1 MKKFLSIL
9 LCVCLMFATVVA
21 VPSISAEE
29 QTEVKEYFYHANDYE
44 SLEGTEEWLSTI
56 ELGRAMSVESGANV
70 ISGGKSLKVTSDGV
84 DWVGVGLSDAKVP
97 ANMNAHVSF
106 DYKVTV
112 GIKKWGGVGYIGH
125 SMKQTNTS
133 GEETVNCYN
142 WSNIHNNSYTVSR
155 VEVYEQKAS
164 TSVYTFKNTVARNG
178 DGTVHPIGIYYGDDS
193 APSEVVFD
201 NLVVAEVIKNVSAL
215 SADETKGTVAVAN
228 KDAKFTDFAMNET
241 AVFTATPAEG
251 YSFKGWYNGDVLVS
265 TDATYEHTLT
275 GDTTLTAKWKL
286 EEKEYFY
293 LYNDYESL
301 TGDEAWLATIERG
314 DAMLVE
320 SGTNVIDGTK
330 SLKVTSDGVNAD
342 SPTKANYIGIALSP
356 EKFPTNFNAR
366 ISFNY
371 KVTQGKISWGS
382 VGYIGYSQKYT
393 NTSPEQKVNCYNW
406 SHINGKNYS
415 VTTGGLP
422 GVSAVSTVRSYT
434 GTLARNASGSSYP
447 IGLFY
452 NDGTVPADPSEI
464 IFDNLKIAEII
475 DTVAVVNSDEAKG
488 TVSVANKEAKYTDY
502 AKGEV
507 AVFTA
512 TPAEGYS
519 FKGWYDREDNLVSTS
534 ATYEHTLVTDTT
546 LTAKWKLYEKEYDYK
561 AYDYE
566 NMTDTDAWFATA
578 RDSVM
583 SFETANPISG
593 NSSLKITASKTGY
606 MGGAVIPN
614 NVALKSAT
622 TYRLT
627 ASTKVSTGVFNY
639 GRVGSAGLS
648 SGVVNIWNIGT
659 GTEFTNGS
667 SPVHLLDSNWVM
679 YDNTKPV
686 KTVTDK
692 LTTATNGLLVF
703 GGIFSVSAVD
713 ENSTASI
720 LIDDLVAAEIIGSVS
735 ATSSDSAMGSATVV
749 NKAGYEDYAKNEIA
763 VFTATPANGYYFEG
777 WYDANGEKVS
787 TDKVYEA
794 ALTTDTNLTAKF
806 AAYDTLYTISF
817 NTNGGNEI
825 EDISNGEG
833 ADIVFPE
840 TPVKEGL
847 VFAGWYSDAELT
859 APFTAKTFPAKD
871 VTLYAK
877 WAGSYQDFENYTATP
892 NGNFTVMTDGE
903 NAYLGNGYL
912 KYLAT
917 EKDGGQS
924 RFVLSSNEALKD
936 FATPGDQIKLSFKY
950 KLLSGDARF
959 YMHTSSASDKV
970 VLTKAGNNDWLNVYE
985 YENVNLTVS
994 EDWKEITNTYDLKS
1008 YSKIATEGFDFEDF
1022 LYSVFIFSSN
1032 NGAELY
1038 IDEITLDVVPTVKV
1052 KTAYNNAA
1060 ALRSAEASST
1070 GKNGLRIYNEID
1082 THWVEDKNIVEYG
1095 SVAAFASNIN
1105 GEITVE
1111 NGRKGVAYSAADGI
1125 SSAWEVTEHTVVFT
1139 SYLTNIGSAR
1149 YTDDIVIRSYAIAA
1163 DGTVYYGKTAT
1174 VSVFEVANAIDNA
1187 QTADGSEVSAE
1198 DANAFHAFV
1207 NSANKSAYEAWCTE
1221 NGKTVGSLFSAK

>member
-1 MKKFLSIL
+1 M
-9 LCVCLMFATVVA
+9 
-21 VPSISAEE
+21 
-29 QTEVKEYFYHANDYE
+29 
-44 SLEGTEEWLSTI
+44 G
-56 ELGRAMSVESGANV
+56 
-70 ISGGKSLKVTSDGV
+70 
-84 DWVGVGLSDAKVP
+84 
-97 ANMNAHVSF
+97 
-106 DYKVTV
+106 
-112 GIKKWGGVGYIGH
+112 
-125 SMKQTNTS
+125 
-133 GEETVNCYN
+133 
-142 WSNIHNNSYTVSR
+142 
-155 VEVYEQKAS
+155 
-164 TSVYTFKNTVARNG
+164 
-178 DGTVHPIGIYYGDDS
+178 
-193 APSEVVFD
+193 
-201 NLVVAEVIKNVSAL
+201 
-215 SADETKGTVAVAN
+215 
-228 KDAKFTDFAMNET
+228 ET

-286 EEKEYFY
+286 YEKEYFY
-293 LYNDYESL
+293 HFNDFESL
-301 TGDEAWLATIERG
+301 TNDDAWLALAKQGTT
-314 DAMLVE
+314 MTVE
-320 SGTNVIDGTK
+320 NGANVIGGSQ
-330 SLKVTSDGVNAD
+330 SLKTTTSG
-342 SPTKANYIGIALSP
+342 SGYSGFALSNVGVGANL
-356 EKFPTNFNAR
+356 KTR
-366 ISFNY
+366 VSFDY
-371 KVTQGKISWGS
+371 KVTVGTKGWSG
-382 VGYIGYSQKYT
+382 VGYIGYTKTT
-393 NTSPEQKVNCYNW
+393 NSAGVENVNCYNW
-406 SHINGKNYS
+406 STINGGSYSDKITAGFSNEYAASATIRSFKN
-415 VTTGGLP
+415 TIT
-422 GVSAVSTVRSYT
+422 
-434 GTLARNASGSSYP
+434 RNDKGSYP
-447 IGLFY
+447 VGIFV
-452 NDGTVPADPSEI
+452 NDNNAPSEI
-464 IFDNLKIAEII
+464 IFDNVKIAEII

-512 TPAEGYS
+512 
-519 FKGWYDREDNLVSTS
+519 V
-534 ATYEHTLVTDTT
+534 
-546 LTAKWKLYEKEYDYK
+546 
-561 AYDYE
+561 
-566 NMTDTDAWFATA
+566 
-578 RDSVM
+578 
-583 SFETANPISG
+583 
-593 NSSLKITASKTGY
+593 
-606 MGGAVIPN
+606 PN
-614 NVALKSAT
+614 
-622 TYRLT
+622 
-627 ASTKVSTGVFNY
+627 
-639 GRVGSAGLS
+639 
-648 SGVVNIWNIGT
+648 
-659 GTEFTNGS
+659 
-667 SPVHLLDSNWVM
+667 
-679 YDNTKPV
+679 
-686 KTVTDK
+686 
-692 LTTATNGLLVF
+692 
-703 GGIFSVSAVD
+703 
-713 ENSTASI
+713 
-720 LIDDLVAAEIIGSVS
+720 
-735 ATSSDSAMGSATVV
+735 
-749 NKAGYEDYAKNEIA
+749 
-763 VFTATPANGYYFEG
+763 NGYYLEG
-777 WYDANGEKVS
+777 WYNANGEKVS
-787 TDKVYEA
+787 TDKVYEVT
-794 ALTTDTNLTAKF
+794 LTTDTNLTAKF

-825 EDISNGEG
+825 ESITNGAG

-840 TPVKEGL
+840 VPVKEGL

-859 APFTAKTFPAKD
+859 APFTAKTFPAED

-892 NGNFTVMTDGE
+892 NGNFTIMTDGE

-970 VLTKAGNNDWLNVYE
+970 VLTRAGNNDWLNAYE
-985 YENVNLTVS
+985 YENVNLTLS
-994 EDWKEITNTYDLKS
+994 EDWKEFTNTYDLKS

-1022 LYSVFIFSSN
+1022 LYSVFIFLSD

-1149 YTDDIVIRSYAIAA
+1149 YADDIVIRSYAIAA

-1198 DANAFHAFV
+1198 DANAFYAFV